1 MKNRLRKMKGKL
13 YYNLLEIIE
22 KQDEIICKQNQML
35 FSLINENAEKENMIN
50 VLMQKQDGMY

>member
-1 MKNRLRKMKGKL
+1 MKGKL